1 MTEAQ
6 LALEQRFK
14 NQTEQLDT
22 ANNREYVMN
31 QAQLVL
37 VRRFKDRALKLDT
50 ANSLETIRSK
60 EQLVLQQRLK
70 YQSLGLGQSKA
81 DVKSEQSAK
90 NIEKVWE
97 QATTPKR

>member
-1 MTEAQ
+1 
-6 LALEQRFK
+6 
-14 NQTEQLDT
+14 
-22 ANNREYVMN
+22 MN

-37 VRRFKDRALKLDT
+37 ERRFKDQALKLDI

-60 EQLVLQQRLK
+60 EQLLLEQRLK

-90 NIEKVWE
+90 H
-97 QATTPKR
+97 

>member
-1 MTEAQ
+1 
-6 LALEQRFK
+6 
-14 NQTEQLDT
+14 
-22 ANNREYVMN
+22 MN

-37 VRRFKDRALKLDT
+37 ERRFKDQALKLDT

-60 EQLVLQQRLK
+60 EQLLLEQRLK

-90 NIEKVWE
+90 H
-97 QATTPKR
+97 